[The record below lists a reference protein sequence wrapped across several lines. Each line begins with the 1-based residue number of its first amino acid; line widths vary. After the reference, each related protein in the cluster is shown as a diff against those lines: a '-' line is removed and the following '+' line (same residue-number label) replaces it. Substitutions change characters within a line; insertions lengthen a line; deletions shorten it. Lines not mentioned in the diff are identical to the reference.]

1 MTWPHHCQ
9 RFGLAFRLSLK
20 ESLLVSIK
28 SYNLPLWLW
37 VDPTWDGSTSFVLN
51 YILALS
57 IFHSKKDWH
66 DFFLS
71 DSPFSARFQIA
82 AQSFLFYFCL
92 HIFFDFH
99 AQIYIYILFF
109 LFLPSPSARSF
120 FVKDVRCFQFWAC
133 SQFSL
138 SLSLYVH
145 IYLSNLH
152 CSQ

>member
-1 MTWPHHCQ
+1 MQMTWPHHCQ

-66 DFFLS
+66 DFFSLW
-71 DSPFSARFQIA
+71 FSFFRTISNCRSVIFIL
-82 AQSFLFYFCL
+82 FLPTYFL
-92 HIFFDFH
+92 RLPRPN
-99 AQIYIYILFF
+99 IYIYFF
-109 LFLPSPSARSF
+109 SSSSRHRPPAHFLLKMFDVSSF
-120 FVKDVRCFQFWAC
+120 GLAHNF
-133 SQFSL
+133 L
-138 SLSLYVH
+138 SVFLSMYTF
-145 IYLSNLH
+145 I
-152 CSQ
+152 